1 MIFSSISFI
10 SLTEKKKCNSA
21 GMMKELHYHIANN
34 DFYDLKKYH
43 NKRNLIKEIHKT
55 SMASRIVESFFLVVL
70 RAPFRLKQNC
80 LNFQHVSMCHII
92 MCLMTEFDRVGWE
105 NIWRKV
111 IAYETS

>member
-10 SLTEKKKCNSA
+10 SQTEKKNDSA

-34 DFYDLKKYH
+34 DFNDLKKYH

-92 MCLMTEFDRVGWE
+92 TCLMNEFDRVGWE
-105 NIWRKV
+105 NI
-111 IAYETS
+111 

>member
-1 MIFSSISFI
+1 
-10 SLTEKKKCNSA
+10 
-21 GMMKELHYHIANN
+21 
-34 DFYDLKKYH
+34 
-43 NKRNLIKEIHKT
+43 
-55 SMASRIVESFFLVVL
+55 MALRIVESFFLVVL

-92 MCLMTEFDRVGWE
+92 MCLMTEFDRE

>member
-10 SLTEKKKCNSA
+10 SQTEKKNAIQRGWWMNC
-21 GMMKELHYHIANN
+21 IITANN
-34 DFYDLKKYH
+34 DFYELKKYR

-70 RAPFRLKQNC
+70 SAPFRLKQNC

>member
-1 MIFSSISFI
+1 
-10 SLTEKKKCNSA
+10 
-21 GMMKELHYHIANN
+21 MMNELHYHIANN

-55 SMASRIVESFFLVVL
+55 SMALRIVESFFLVVL

-111 IAYETS
+111 ITYETS